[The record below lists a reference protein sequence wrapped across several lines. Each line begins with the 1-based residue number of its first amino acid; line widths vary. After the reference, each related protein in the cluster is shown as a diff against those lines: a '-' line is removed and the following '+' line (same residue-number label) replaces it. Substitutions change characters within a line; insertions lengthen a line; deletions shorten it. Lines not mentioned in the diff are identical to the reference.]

1 MTKKVKVVRIPSS
14 NRSITKDATC
24 CRGTEYTNVTHLLI
38 FLTTSMVADFARASV
53 MNNNLNEAETKGGLV
68 GHSRGEAIVLDEA
81 CGNPIT
87 LTLEASAILW
97 LRI

>member
-1 MTKKVKVVRIPSS
+1 
-14 NRSITKDATC
+14 
-24 CRGTEYTNVTHLLI
+24 
-38 FLTTSMVADFARASV
+38 MVADFARASV

-68 GHSRGEAIVLDEA
+68 GHSGGEAIVLDEA